1 MKKILGAFLC
11 TMLLAGCGL
20 KVHSPYKILVTDIV
34 MPPEDRL
41 CAPGDEI
48 TVSAQG
54 LEADDR
60 IMFEIRWPLSPVSSV
75 MEGEAKGIWGV
86 ITSRTASSITFLAPG
101 HYPASKVTVILFR
114 GGDMMSLGKI
124 SVSDGELK
132 EAELYGITRCEANKT
147 VIERISHTE
156 ATPVMTLGIGR
167 ELECA
172 VGTNGAGWIYGL
184 YSGSAVGVDLTMY
197 YYNDFGFG
205 EFLLAGQLSEVTV
218 GYLRFEGGK
227 LWLDSPVTRAPAAR
241 LSWMLP
247 EGVEPEMIVRQPFVR
262 VQNFLLMTVRLAED
276 SYAPL
281 VLSLSGGS
289 ALGEAR
295 QADAMIPFWTV
306 AESKDAVD
314 KYEQIAGY
322 AVSARDWTWMWSFDP
337 ASMTFQDRLFPNDA
351 TALSVVTYARN
362 GETPEVCLLCDK
374 AGERHI
380 LIYYPLLDSG
390 NIITGVTCSEIVVAK

>member
-1 MKKILGAFLC
+1 MKKILGTFLC
-11 TMLLAGCGL
+11 AVLLAGCGL
-20 KVHSPYKILVTDIV
+20 KVHSPYKILVSEVV

-41 CAPGDEI
+41 FAPGDPV

-60 IMFEIRWPLSPVSSV
+60 IMLEMRWPLSPVSSIA
-75 MEGEAKGIWGV
+75 EGEAKGIWGV

-101 HYPASKVTVILFR
+101 HYPASKVTVLLFR
-114 GGDMMSLGKI
+114 GGNMMSLGRI

-132 EAELYGITRCEANKT
+132 EPELYGITQYDTDETA
-147 VIERISHTE
+147 IDRISHTE
-156 ATPVMTLGIGR
+156 TTRVMTLGMGR
-167 ELECA
+167 GLSCA

-184 YSGSAVGVDLTMY
+184 YSGSAVGVDLTMRY
-197 YYNDFGFG
+197 FEDFGFG
-205 EFLLAGQLSEVTV
+205 EFLLAGQLSDRSV

-227 LWLDSPVTRAPAAR
+227 LWLDSPVTRSPAVR

-247 EGVEPEMIVRQPFVR
+247 EGVEPGMIVRQPFVR

-306 AESKDAVD
+306 AESKDAAD